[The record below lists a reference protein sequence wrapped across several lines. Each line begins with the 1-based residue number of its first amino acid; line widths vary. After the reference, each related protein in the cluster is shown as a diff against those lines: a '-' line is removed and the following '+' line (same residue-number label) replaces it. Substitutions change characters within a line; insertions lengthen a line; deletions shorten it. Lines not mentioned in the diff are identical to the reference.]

1 MKMMKYMTSL
11 ATALFALVACSDAD
25 DILSAYHNDPNA
37 VHINA
42 EVGKASADGFT
53 RSNPLGKDAD
63 EQMKFN
69 QDDEISVKA
78 DGQEAVTYRFDGSEW
93 IPQDS
98 KFLKWESENM
108 NFTAYYPASYSGGTI
123 DQPTEYT
130 SVESL
135 AAADYMS
142 FNAPIDKPEDNNALT
157 LIMERQMARVVVEI
171 VGFNDQYDENT
182 PINSVT
188 INGVKAYKHSVDN
201 KDKYYALMVP
211 CKKQD
216 DKAFLSLEVGTGN
229 TETLK
234 GIPALEAGKSYTY
247 QLTVGKNKVVVNG
260 ITVKDWTT
268 DKTINDVAKLD
279 DRPYLTF
286 TAAGA
291 QTFMMTVEGGYTI
304 SGLEYS
310 LNGGEWNKV
319 VAGEGVDFGG
329 PNSTLRLRGTN
340 LNGTAKDMMYYST
353 ITFTE
358 DNVKV
363 ACTGDIRTL
372 LDYRNYATVPTNQAR
387 FCYLFK
393 DCNALTTAPDL
404 PATVLAEYC
413 YYGMFAGCNNL
424 VNAPALPAE
433 TLAGNCYNGMFQYC
447 RNLETPP
454 TLPAK
459 TLKDY
464 CYSSMFWACTN
475 LKTAPVLPADT
486 LAPACYINM
495 FLSCTNLKTAP
506 QLPAT
511 TLAVSCYQNMFY
523 RCTSLETAPAL
534 PAETLAGSCYQGM
547 FRHCRNLSSVTMM
560 ASSDPI
566 TNIYSCC
573 ENWLKDAGTYVASHT
588 LKVKDEDAYKALVN
602 KSYLPGEWQK
612 GVAGTTV
619 EDTPCLTFT
628 AAGPQTFKMIVSG
641 GYDLSEKFEY
651 SVNGGGW
658 NEVVADKEVDFGGAN
673 GTLSL
678 RGISPN
684 GTATDDRNYSTINF
698 TDLSE
703 KVTCTG
709 DIRTLLNHA
718 DYKNVA
724 TNQARFC
731 YLFERCAALTS
742 APTLPAR
749 TLADNCYYGMFS
761 RCKNLVNPPALPA
774 ETLADYCYSY
784 MFWGCTS
791 LKTAPKLPATTL
803 ASFCYYTMFDGC
815 ESLETAPTL
824 SAETLKTACY
834 GYMFWG
840 CTSLKTAP
848 KLPATTLALCCYEGM
863 FRDCTSLET
872 APTLPA
878 TTLAIQCY
886 NMIFK
891 GCTKL
896 SSVKMSAPS
905 DQIEKVS
912 TCCKN
917 WLDGAGTDQ
926 SVTSRT
932 LKVKDEAAYDALVN
946 KSYLPAKWKKDQ
958 CTVKNESGTP
968 IE

>member
-1 MKMMKYMTSL
+1 MKMMKYMMSL

-37 VHINA
+37 VRITA

-63 EQMKFN
+63 EQKKFN
-69 QDDEISVKA
+69 QGDEISVKA
-78 DGQEAVTYRFDGSEW
+78 DGQDAVTYQFNGTEW

-108 NFTAYYPASYSGGTI
+108 KFTAYYPANSYSGGEIT
-123 DQPTEYT
+123 QPTKYEDLK
-130 SVESL
+130 SL
-135 AAADYMS
+135 EAADFMS
-142 FNAPIDKPEDNNALT
+142 FTGSIDKPTDNNKLT
-157 LIMERQMARVVVEI
+157 LTMNRKMARVVVEI

-211 CKKQD
+211 CD
-216 DKAFLSLEVGTGN
+216 EDKNANFLSLEVGTGN

-234 GIPALEAGKSYTY
+234 GIPALVAGKSYTY
-247 QLTVGKNKVVVNG
+247 QLTVGKNKVVVTG
-260 ITVKDWTT
+260 ITVADWTT

-286 TAAGA
+286 TAEGA
-291 QTFMMTVEGGYTI
+291 QTFKMTVESGYTI

-310 LNGGEWNKV
+310 VNGGEWNKV

-329 PNSTLRLRGTN
+329 TNSTLRLRGTN
-340 LNGTAKDMMYYST
+340 PNGTAKDMMYYST
-353 ITFTE
+353 INFTD

-372 LDYRNYATVPTNQAR
+372 LDYRNYATVATNQAR
-387 FCYLFK
+387 FCNLFAG
-393 DCNALTTAPDL
+393 CNALTSAPYL
-404 PATVLAEYC
+404 PATVLADYC
-413 YYGMFAGCNNL
+413 YYGMFASCKNL

-433 TLAGNCYNGMFQYC
+433 TLAGNCYNSMFQYC
-447 RNLETPP
+447 TNLKTPP

-547 FRHCRNLSSVTMM
+547 FQHCRNLSSVTMM

-566 TNIYSCC
+566 TKINKCC
-573 ENWLKDAGTYVASHT
+573 GNWLKDAGTDVASHT
-588 LKVKDEDAYKALVN
+588 LKVKDEDAYDALVN

-619 EDTPCLTFT
+619 EDTPYLTFT

-641 GYDLSEKFEY
+641 GYDLSGKFEY
-651 SVNGGGW
+651 SVNGGEW
-658 NEVVADKEVDFGGAN
+658 NKVVADKGVVFGGAN

-678 RGISPN
+678 RGTNLS
-684 GTATDDRNYSTINF
+684 GTGKDVRKYSTITF
-698 TDLSE
+698 TDSRV
-703 KVTCTG
+703 KVACTG
-709 DIRTLLNHA
+709 DIRTLLNHEN
-718 DYKNVA
+718 YKNVA
-724 TNQARFC
+724 TNQ
-731 YLFERCAALTS
+731 ESTEK
-742 APTLPAR
+742 P
-749 TLADNCYYGMFS
+749 
-761 RCKNLVNPPALPA
+761 
-774 ETLADYCYSY
+774 
-784 MFWGCTS
+784 
-791 LKTAPKLPATTL
+791 LKFQT
-803 ASFCYYTMFDGC
+803 
-815 ESLETAPTL
+815 
-824 SAETLKTACY
+824 
-834 GYMFWG
+834 
-840 CTSLKTAP
+840 
-848 KLPATTLALCCYEGM
+848 
-863 FRDCTSLET
+863 
-872 APTLPA
+872 
-878 TTLAIQCY
+878 
-886 NMIFK
+886 
-891 GCTKL
+891 
-896 SSVKMSAPS
+896 
-905 DQIEKVS
+905 
-912 TCCKN
+912 
-917 WLDGAGTDQ
+917 
-926 SVTSRT
+926 
-932 LKVKDEAAYDALVN
+932 
-946 KSYLPAKWKKDQ
+946 
-958 CTVKNESGTP
+958 
-968 IE
+968 

>member
-1 MKMMKYMTSL
+1 MKMMKYMTSI

-69 QDDEISVKA
+69 DGDEISVKA

-98 KFLKWESENM
+98 KFLKWESDNM
-108 NFTAYYPASYSGGTI
+108 TFTAYYPAASYSGGTI
-123 DQPTEYT
+123 DQPQEYT
-130 SVESL
+130 SVASL

-142 FNAPIDKPEDNNALT
+142 FNAPIDKPKDNNALT
-157 LIMERQMARVVVEI
+157 LTMQRQMARVVVQI
-171 VGFNDQYDENT
+171 VGFNNQYDENT

-188 INGVKAYKHSVDN
+188 IKGVKAYKHGDG
-201 KDKYYALMVP
+201 KFYALIKP
-211 CKKQD
+211 CETPSSET
-216 DKAFLSLEVGTGN
+216 FLSLEVGTGN
-229 TETLK
+229 TETLT
-234 GIPALEAGKSYTY
+234 GIPELVAGKSYTY
-247 QLTVGKNKVVVNG
+247 HLTVGKNKVVVNG

-291 QTFMMTVEGGYTI
+291 QKFMMTVEGGYTI

-319 VAGEGVDFGG
+319 VEGEGVDFGG

-340 LNGTAKDMMYYST
+340 PNGTAESFSNYST
-353 ITFTE
+353 ITFTDASE
-358 DNVKV
+358 VTCK
-363 ACTGDIRTL
+363 GDIRTL

-387 FCYLFK
+387 FCNLFAR
-393 DCNALTTAPDL
+393 CNALTSAPYL
-404 PATVLAEYC
+404 PATVLADYC
-413 YYGMFAGCNNL
+413 YYGMFASCKNL

-433 TLAGNCYNGMFQYC
+433 TLAGNCYNSMFQYC
-447 RNLETPP
+447 TNLETPP

-459 TLKDY
+459 TLKNH
-464 CYSSMFWACTN
+464 CYSSMFWACTK

-486 LAPACYINM
+486 LAPSCYINM

-547 FRHCRNLSSVTMM
+547 FQHCRNLSSVTMM
-560 ASSDPI
+560 ASSDQI
-566 TNIYSCC
+566 EKANNCC
-573 ENWLKDAGTYVASHT
+573 GNWLKDAGTDVTSHT
-588 LKVKDEDAYKALVN
+588 LKVKDEDAYDALVE
-602 KSYLPGEWQK
+602 KSYLPAIWQK
-612 GVAGTTV
+612 PQCNVQDV
-619 EDTPCLTFT
+619 PYLTFT
-628 AAGPQTFKMIVSG
+628 AAGAQEFVMTVTG
-641 GYDLSEKFEY
+641 DYDLSGKFEY

-917 WLDGAGTDQ
+917 WLDGAGTNA
-926 SVTSRT
+926 TSHT
-932 LKVKDEAAYDALVN
+932 LIVKDKDAYDALVN
-946 KSYLPAKWKKDQ
+946 KSYLPAKWKKGSEGT
-958 CTVKNESGTP
+958 TVLNASNNP

>member
-1 MKMMKYMTSL
+1 MKMMKYMTSI

-69 QDDEISVKA
+69 DGDEISVKA

-98 KFLKWESENM
+98 KFLKWESDNM
-108 NFTAYYPASYSGGTI
+108 TFTAYYPAASYSGGTI
-123 DQPTEYT
+123 DQPQEYT
-130 SVESL
+130 SVASL

-142 FNAPIDKPEDNNALT
+142 FNAPIDKPKDNNALT
-157 LIMERQMARVVVEI
+157 LTMQRQMARVVVQI
-171 VGFNDQYDENT
+171 VGFNNQYDENT

-188 INGVKAYKHSVDN
+188 IKGVKAYKHGDG
-201 KDKYYALMVP
+201 KFYALIKP
-211 CKKQD
+211 CETPSSET
-216 DKAFLSLEVGTGN
+216 FLSLEVGTGN
-229 TETLK
+229 TETLT
-234 GIPALEAGKSYTY
+234 GIPELVAGKSYTY
-247 QLTVGKNKVVVNG
+247 HLTVGKNKVVVNG
-260 ITVKDWTT
+260 ITVADWTT

-286 TAAGA
+286 TAEG
-291 QTFMMTVEGGYTI
+291 TPKFMMTVEGGYTI

-310 LNGGEWNKV
+310 LNGGEWNEVK
-319 VAGEGVDFGG
+319 ANTEIAFGG
-329 PNSTLRLRGTN
+329 LNSTLRLRGTN
-340 LNGTAKDMMYYST
+340 PKGTAESFSNYST
-353 ITFTE
+353 ITFTDASE
-358 DNVKV
+358 VTCK
-363 ACTGDIRTL
+363 GDIRTL
-372 LDYRNYATVPTNQAR
+372 LDYRNYATVATDQAR
-387 FCYLFK
+387 FCNLFRG
-393 DCNALTTAPDL
+393 CRALTTAPYL
-404 PATVLAEYC
+404 PAMVLADYC
-413 YYGMFAGCNNL
+413 YYGMFQYCTNL
-424 VNAPALPAE
+424 ETPPALPAE
-433 TLAGNCYNGMFQYC
+433 TLADFCYQGMF
-447 RNLETPP
+447 
-454 TLPAK
+454 
-459 TLKDY
+459 
-464 CYSSMFWACTN
+464 FGCTE

-486 LAPACYINM
+486 LTPACYNTM
-495 FLSCTNLKTAP
+495 FLGCINLKTAP
-506 QLPAT
+506 QLPAM
-511 TLAVSCYQNMFY
+511 TLAISCYQQMFQD
-523 RCTSLETAPAL
+523 CTDLETAPAL
-534 PAETLAGSCYQGM
+534 PAENLAGSCYQGM
-547 FRHCRNLSSVTMM
+547 FRRCRNLSSVTMM
-560 ASSDPI
+560 ASSDQI
-566 TNIYSCC
+566 EKANNCC
-573 ENWLKDAGTYVASHT
+573 GNWLDVAGTNVTSHT
-588 LKVKDEDAYKALVN
+588 LKVKDEDAYIALESN
-602 KSYLPGEWQK
+602 NYLPAIWQK
-612 GVAGTTV
+612 PQCNVQIP
-619 EDTPCLTFT
+619 TPYLTFT
-628 AAGPQTFKMIVSG
+628 AAGAQKFVMTVTG
-641 GYDLSEKFEY
+641 DYDLSGKFEY

-878 TTLAIQCY
+878 TTLETKCY
-886 NMIFK
+886 YMIFK

-896 SSVKMSAPS
+896 SSVKMMAPN
-905 DQIEKVS
+905 DQIKKATE
-912 TCCKN
+912 CCKY

-932 LKVKDEAAYDALVN
+932 LIVKDKDAYDALVN
-946 KSYLPAKWKKDQ
+946 KSYLPAIWKKDSEGT
-958 CTVKNESGTP
+958 TVLNASNNP

>member
-1 MKMMKYMTSL
+1 MKMMKYMTSI

-108 NFTAYYPASYSGGTI
+108 TFTAYYPASYHGGAIT
-123 DQPTEYT
+123 QPTEYPD
-130 SVESL
+130 VASL

-142 FNAPIDKPEDNNALT
+142 FNAPIGKPKDNNALT
-157 LIMERQMARVVVEI
+157 LTMQRQMARVVVQI
-171 VGFNDQYDENT
+171 VGFNNQYDENT

-188 INGVKAYKHSVDN
+188 INGVKAYKHSVNN

-211 CKKQD
+211 CSAQN

-247 QLTVGKNKVVVNG
+247 QLTVGKNKVVVKG
-260 ITVKDWTT
+260 ITVADWTT

-291 QTFMMTVEGGYTI
+291 QTFKMTVEGGYTI

-329 PNSTLRLRGTN
+329 TNSTLRLRGTN
-340 LNGTAKDMMYYST
+340 RNGTAKDMMYYST
-353 ITFTE
+353 INFT
-358 DNVKV
+358 DDYVKV

-387 FCYLFK
+387 FCNLFAR
-393 DCNALTTAPDL
+393 CNALTSAPYL
-404 PATVLAEYC
+404 PATVLADYC
-413 YYGMFAGCNNL
+413 YYGMFASCKNL

-433 TLAGNCYNGMFQYC
+433 TLAGNCYNSMFKYC
-447 RNLETPP
+447 TNLETPP

-547 FRHCRNLSSVTMM
+547 FQHCRNLSSVTMM
-560 ASSDPI
+560 ASSDQI
-566 TNIYSCC
+566 EKANNCC
-573 ENWLKDAGTYVASHT
+573 GNWLKDAGTDVASRT
-588 LKVKDEDAYKALVN
+588 LKVKDGEAYNALES
-602 KSYLPGEWQK
+602 KGYLPNNWKEGECNVQIP
-612 GVAGTTV
+612 
-619 EDTPCLTFT
+619 TPYLTFT
-628 AAGPQTFKMIVSG
+628 AEGAQTFKMTVEG
-641 GYDLSEKFEY
+641 GYTISGLEY
-651 SVNGGGW
+651 SLNGGKW
-658 NEVVADKEVDFGGAN
+658 NKVVAGEGVDFGGPN
-673 GTLSL
+673 STLRL
-678 RGISPN
+678 RGTNPN
-684 GTATDDRNYSTINF
+684 GTAESLSKYSKITFI
-698 TDLSE
+698 E
-703 KVTCTG
+703 KNVKVACTG

-718 DYKNVA
+718 EYKTVA
-724 TNQARFC
+724 TNEARFC
-731 YLFERCAALTS
+731 KLFLNCAALTS
-742 APTLPAR
+742 AP
-749 TLADNCYYGMFS
+749 
-761 RCKNLVNPPALPA
+761 ALPA
-774 ETLADYCYSY
+774 KDLTDKCYSF
-784 MFWGCTS
+784 MFEHCTS
-791 LKTAPKLPATTL
+791 LKTAPVLPATKL
-803 ASFCYYTMFDGC
+803 AKNCYFRMFNGC
-815 ESLETAPTL
+815 KSLETAPTL
-824 SAETLKTACY
+824 LAESLVTSCY
-834 GYMFWG
+834 GYMFMD
-840 CTSLKTAP
+840 CTNLKSAPQLCATA
-848 KLPATTLALCCYEGM
+848 LALCCYEGM
-863 FRDCTSLET
+863 FS
-872 APTLPA
+872 
-878 TTLAIQCY
+878 
-886 NMIFK
+886 

-896 SSVKMSAPS
+896 SSVKMMAPN
-905 DQIEKVS
+905 DQI
-912 TCCKN
+912 KN
-917 WLDGAGTDQ
+917 ATNTSKYWLDDAGTDQ

-932 LKVKDEAAYDALVN
+932 LIVKDKDAYDALVE
-946 KSYLPAKWKKDQ
+946 KSYLPAIWKKDSEGT
-958 CTVKNESGTP
+958 TVLNASNNP